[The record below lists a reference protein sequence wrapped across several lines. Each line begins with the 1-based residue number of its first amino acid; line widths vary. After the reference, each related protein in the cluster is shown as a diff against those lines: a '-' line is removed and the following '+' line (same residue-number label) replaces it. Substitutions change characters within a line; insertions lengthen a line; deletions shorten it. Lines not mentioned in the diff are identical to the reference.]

1 MDFDERLWAL
11 ASKVG
16 NQREAI
22 QTEEATKN
30 AFIMPFISTIL
41 GYDIFNPLEV
51 VPEFSADVGV
61 KKNEKVD
68 YAIMRDG
75 EVQILIECKK
85 STEPLKIE
93 TCLPAVSILL
103 SHERA
108 NCSVDQWR
116 GVQLLH

>member
-68 YAIMRDG
+68 SLEEYAQDNVDEEKATFENVVGQDSLTRFDRP
-75 EVQILIECKK
+75 KK
-85 STEPLKIE
+85 RRNKKRRKKPNPKASSN
-93 TCLPAVSILL
+93 A
-103 SHERA
+103 
-108 NCSVDQWR
+108 
-116 GVQLLH
+116 